1 MVVVGQQPQPYTSN
15 QAYLTARAGC
25 TTITTTTATG
35 PILAWTGRN
44 SMQLLRNDP
53 GNYS

>member
-15 QAYLTARAGC
+15 QAHLIARAGC
-25 TTITTTTATG
+25 TTTTATG

-44 SMQLLRNDP
+44 SMQLLRNVP
-53 GNYS
+53 GNYR